1 MAFRNFL
8 LLVHLSGL
16 GAVLTKADTLSVH
29 GGGIKV
35 RGGQEGHRELTLDIP
50 AVPGAR
56 VAARLDVDV
65 HEGDALDLDIP
76 LLEAALSRRPA
87 KNHDLLNGRRI
98 DGRDYERVVGTHKSE
113 AGATKRASRIR
124 KRGFHVRV
132 VKGHTRSGRECW
144 GIYRHGSI

>member
-1 MAFRNFL
+1 MTVIMTAAPERITP
-8 LLVHLSGL
+8 GT
-16 GAVLTKADTLSVH
+16 LTGDEAMKAMGSF
-29 GGGIKV
+29 
-35 RGGQEGHRELTLDIP
+35 GQ
-50 AVPGAR
+50 
-56 VAARLDVDV
+56 
-65 HEGDALDLDIP
+65 